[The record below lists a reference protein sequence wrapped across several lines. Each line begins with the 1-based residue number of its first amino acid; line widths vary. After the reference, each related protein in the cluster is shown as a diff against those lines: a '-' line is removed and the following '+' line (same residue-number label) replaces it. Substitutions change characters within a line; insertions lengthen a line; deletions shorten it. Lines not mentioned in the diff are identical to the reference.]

1 MDLVGSLRSRG
12 CSSVVAPSI
21 LWSRFVSVRLFSL
34 FGTFQINLTYR
45 IFIECLVWNKDS
57 LFRFT
62 ISNYNTVPQMIK

>member
-1 MDLVGSLRSRG
+1 MDLISSLRSRG

-21 LWSRFVSVRLFSL
+21 LCSRFVSVRFFSL
-34 FGTFQINLTYR
+34 FETFQINLTYR